1 MSAGL
6 AMCALIQHEP
16 EHPHSIS
23 KEIFPAMKFM
33 STSGNAPS
41 ETACIV
47 ALMSL
52 AASASGRH
60 WCLHNRAA
68 SILVFLSQSSRKA
81 TILNSFGAIACMS
94 HQTKLRPSLVEA
106 GTLNALMS
114 IILSG
119 GQILDDIKIDCARIL
134 YRLTCSEE
142 LHELLIQKR
151 VVIAIVALSKRCGVA
166 DSDEVVDQLMAHSL
180 NTLACTKK
188 IHIPLVDDGGAEV
201 LVFLIRR
208 SLLKFSPVDDVSCVI
223 LDCVSAL
230 AQVSSSILT
239 VGSLLASGIVEAL
252 SQLFPKLIA
261 SSRIISLR
269 VSQALASLSKS
280 AAHRKDLVDRGAT
293 IALVGLAHETQTLLV
308 KYYCAEAFRN
318 LSMENLTRASMIS
331 SGAEGALVE
340 LGASANDSAT
350 EMHCSAALINLSA
363 HVVHPKGTV
372 QILLESKLKVH
383 DGATD
388 FNMIPIEEDVDGSVV
403 TDKIIQDLLNSLDE
417 ATKRTLAKSM
427 ADCTSLY
434 EFTLV
439 PPKAH
444 GGCACREI
452 LPPPPATSKLPVW
465 QPNQINISPCSTLN
479 DENSPII
486 LEFKKFEV

>member
-1 MSAGL
+1 
-6 AMCALIQHEP
+6 MCALIQHEP
-16 EHPHSIS
+16 EHTHSIS

-33 STSGNAPS
+33 STSGNATS

-47 ALMSL
+47 ALVSL

-81 TILNSFGAIACMS
+81 TILNSFGAMACMS

-106 GTLNALMS
+106 GLLNALMS
-114 IILSG
+114 IILTG

-166 DSDEVVDQLMAHSL
+166 DSDDVVGQLMAHSL

-201 LVFLIRR
+201 LVLLIRR
-208 SLLKFSPVDDVSCVI
+208 SLLKFTPVDDISCVI

-239 VGSLLASGIVEAL
+239 VGSLLASGIVETL
-252 SQLFPKLIA
+252 SQLFPTLIA
-261 SSRIISLR
+261 SSRLSLR

-308 KYYCAEAFRN
+308 KYYCAEAFRH

-340 LGASANDSAT
+340 LGASANDLAT
-350 EMHCSAALINLSA
+350 EMHCSAALMNLSA
-363 HVVHPKGTV
+363 HVVHPKGIV
-372 QILLESKLKVH
+372 QILLESKMKVH

-388 FNMIPIEEDVDGSVV
+388 FNTIPIEEDVDGSVV

-427 ADCTSLY
+427 ADCTSPH

-452 LPPPPATSKLPVW
+452 PPSPPATSKLPVW
-465 QPNQINISPCSTLN
+465 QPNQINISHCPTLN

-486 LEFKKFEV
+486 LEFKKFEE